1 MTCEHIDTLI
11 HSGWVKTSEWNERGP
26 RSFHSPS
33 ATTPPLAMPA
43 DVVDFGE
50 RLARLTPSQERIL
63 RARVAG
69 MAIPEI
75 MGAYAITRATVQE
88 HVRAALHTLGL
99 SNGRVD
105 TRVTRAAY
113 FLGRIEGERQR

>member
-1 MTCEHIDTLI
+1 MACEHIDGVI
-11 HSGWVKTSEWNERGP
+11 HSGWVDTSEWTK
-26 RSFHSPS
+26 RSRHAPTPLP

-50 RLARLTPSQERIL
+50 RLARLTPSQECIL

-75 MGAYAITRATVQE
+75 MGAYAITKATVQE